1 MANITVRRASKIR
14 NKIEARLAEIR
25 SELLAGTT
33 ISVFVTETDIQ
44 SIINKASAE
53 FGQLFARYGAL
64 GATLYELRARIGSVN
79 AASGV
84 NTALTRLSS
93 LNSQRDL
100 VRRLLATARP
110 TISTEQA
117 QARLELLREQLVNGK
132 SYSNEVAFDVTS
144 QDTINSL
151 KSLEAALSRDV
162 DATHDA
168 LERLNSSAEVELS
181 DADVA
186 LLTAEGIL

>member
-25 SELLAGTT
+25 NDLFAGITV
-33 ISVFVTETDIQ
+33 SVFVTETDIAGIL
-44 SIINKASAE
+44 SKASQE
-53 FGQLFARYGAL
+53 FSQLFARYSAL
-64 GATLYELRARIGSVN
+64 SNTAYELRARIGNSN
-79 AASGV
+79 AVSGV
-84 NTALTRLSS
+84 NTALTRLSA

-100 VRRLLATARP
+100 VRRILASARP

-117 QARLELLREQLVNGK
+117 QARLELLREQVANGK
-132 SYSNEVAFDVTS
+132 GYTNDIQLNVNS
-144 QDTINSL
+144 QETLNSL